1 MQLPPNCLIKNPAG
15 SYSFVGRVD
24 ARLGYLRKD
33 GSEPSEQEMQTAA
46 RHGPRLAGLVTRT
59 FPTYQAGLDA
69 AAAIGATVTP

>member
-24 ARLGYLRKD
+24 ARLGYVRKD
-33 GSEPSEQEMQTAA
+33 GTPASDEELSKAA
-46 RHGPRLAGLVTRT
+46 KYGPRLAGLVTRT
-59 FPTYQAGLDA
+59 WPTQEAALET